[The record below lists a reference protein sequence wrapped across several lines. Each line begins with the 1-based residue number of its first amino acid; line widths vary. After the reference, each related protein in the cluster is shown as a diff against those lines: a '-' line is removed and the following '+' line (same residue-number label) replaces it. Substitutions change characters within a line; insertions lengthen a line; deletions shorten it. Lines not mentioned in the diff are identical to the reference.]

1 MASGNSWH
9 VFGLK
14 EWLLTSSQNL
24 YYRRTRRLDV
34 PLITEIQLLPENQS
48 PPSIPWPGTWTKVSL
63 SIRDG
68 VRGEPPMYL
77 WYKTG
82 KTARELSAEEKRND
96 LITELDV
103 LYGDDRPWYGFTKL
117 EPSVTI
123 PKAHRVEDEWLTYR
137 KGVKRM
143 YLSVYCIVP
152 H

>member
-1 MASGNSWH
+1 MASGNFWH
-9 VFGLK
+9 IFRV
-14 EWLLTSSQNL
+14 EERLLISSQNL

-48 PPSIPWPGTWTKVSL
+48 PPTPGTWTKVSL

-68 VRGEPPMYL
+68 VRGEPPMFL

-82 KTARELSAEEKRND
+82 KIARDLSAEEKQND

-143 YLSVYCIVP
+143 YFSVYFIVP
-152 H
+152 Y

>member
-1 MASGNSWH
+1 M
-9 VFGLK
+9 
-14 EWLLTSSQNL
+14 
-24 YYRRTRRLDV
+24 
-34 PLITEIQLLPENQS
+34 
-48 PPSIPWPGTWTKVSL
+48 SL

-68 VRGEPPMYL
+68 VRGEPPMFL

-123 PKAHRVEDEWLTYR
+123 HKAHRVEDEWLTYR

-143 YLSVYCIVP
+143 YLSVYYIVP

>member
-1 MASGNSWH
+1 MAFGNFWH
-9 VFGLK
+9 IFGV
-14 EWLLTSSQNL
+14 EERLLISSQNL

-34 PLITEIQLLPENQS
+34 PLITEIQLLPENKS
-48 PPSIPWPGTWTKVSL
+48 PPTPGTWTKVSL

-68 VRGEPPMYL
+68 VRGEPPMFL

-82 KTARELSAEEKRND
+82 KIARDLSAEEKQND

-143 YLSVYCIVP
+143 YFSVYFIVP
-152 H
+152 Y